1 MNTNSWDKQSIFENT
16 FELKEDGVVQVS
28 VDKVSGGDPLL
39 AWLGIT
45 QKADTEALSETI
57 ESIHGEMSGMNA
69 EEYSEQLWTELE
81 QELADAEKALSLEG
95 ISQKKCDALQAKLM
109 STLQK
114 LKDSQKEPLPDPK
127 PSPKPDPEPAPKPD
141 PAPAPLPKEEYKIQY
156 VLKKGKNNPANP
168 STYMDGTVELKSP
181 SRRGYTFKGWYTDE
195 KCKRKITSVSQKSV
209 TVYAKWS
216 KMKVP
221 KQQPQF

>member
-114 LKDSQKEPLPDPK
+114 LKDSQKNPFQTLSLV
-127 PSPKPDPEPAPKPD
+127 PSQIRN
-141 PAPAPLPKEEYKIQY
+141 LH
-156 VLKKGKNNPANP
+156 
-168 STYMDGTVELKSP
+168 P
-181 SRRGYTFKGWYTDE
+181 SRTLRLRLFP
-195 KCKRKITSVSQKSV
+195 KRSTRFS
-209 TVYAKWS
+209 
-216 KMKVP
+216 MC
-221 KQQPQF
+221 